1 MEICCICHENLEI
14 ETYTLPECG
23 HKFHTNCIMTWFRS
37 PTGNNKCP
45 LCNNSGI
52 NKLKD
57 LNNLNWNDRMSALAR
72 YKEIRSKARRK
83 DAPKHIKKMIEKLK
97 KMEKQEKERNK
108 NFKEFKKSKNSNKTV
123 AQIYKE
129 YVGFRR
135 KKWDLSRRIKRQKTL
150 IGFQHNIIN
159 IIIPIKQEV

>member
-1 MEICCICHENLEI
+1 
-14 ETYTLPECG
+14 
-23 HKFHTNCIMTWFRS
+23 
-37 PTGNNKCP
+37 
-45 LCNNSGI
+45 
-52 NKLKD
+52 
-57 LNNLNWNDRMSALAR
+57 
-72 YKEIRSKARRK
+72 
-83 DAPKHIKKMIEKLK
+83 MIEKLK

-108 NFKEFKKSKNSNKTV
+108 NFKEFKKSKNSNKTA

-135 KKWDLSRRIKRQKTL
+135 KKWELSRRIKRQKTL

>member
-1 MEICCICHENLEI
+1 
-14 ETYTLPECG
+14 
-23 HKFHTNCIMTWFRS
+23 
-37 PTGNNKCP
+37 
-45 LCNNSGI
+45 
-52 NKLKD
+52 
-57 LNNLNWNDRMSALAR
+57 
-72 YKEIRSKARRK
+72 
-83 DAPKHIKKMIEKLK
+83 
-97 KMEKQEKERNK
+97 MEKQEKERNK